1 MKCLAT
7 NSQIKKIKSEMET
20 EYKQREDIFRKQT
33 IEFYATV
40 FVIVLTD
47 KYGIGKQ
54 KIHQILKTFVSLTE
68 ELAGDEIKLAE
79 IKETLLEEYDIDI
92 NKEVTE

>member
-7 NSQIKKIKSEMET
+7 NSQIKKIKSEIEK
-20 EYKQREDIFRKQT
+20 EYKQREDIFRKQA

-40 FVIVLTD
+40 FANVLTD

-54 KIHQILKTFVSLTE
+54 IAE
-68 ELAGDEIKLAE
+68 RGKLNA
-79 IKETLLEEYDIDI
+79 IWNTL
-92 NKEVTE
+92 

>member
-7 NSQIKKIKSEMET
+7 NSQIKKIKSEIET
-20 EYKQREDIFRKQT
+20 EYKQREDIFRKQA
-33 IEFYATV
+33 IATV
-40 FVIVLTD
+40 FVLVLTD

-68 ELAGDEIKLAE
+68 ELAGNEIKLAE

>member
-1 MKCLAT
+1 M
-7 NSQIKKIKSEMET
+7 
-20 EYKQREDIFRKQT
+20 
-33 IEFYATV
+33 
-40 FVIVLTD
+40 LTD